1 TDPAQLVEDFV
12 SAHQQ
17 RFGFRPDTRD
27 LLIEMLEVE
36 GVGETGQVAEL
47 TLPLKAGEAHL
58 GDVVIHLNGHDC
70 AVPVYDRDF
79 LTQGQTIDGP
89 ILIIE
94 STGTTMVEPGWQA
107 ECLSNGNL
115 LLRRTEALVHDDAIG
130 TKVDPIMLEVFN
142 NQFMSIAEQMGATLE
157 NTAYSVNIKER
168 LDFSCALFD
177 ERGDLV
183 ANAPHVPVHLG
194 SMSESVKKILDENRG
209 DIRPGDVFMMNNPF
223 NGGTHLPDVT
233 VITPVFDA
241 DGTRIVATVASRG
254 HHADIGGRTPGSAPP
269 DSRHITEEGVVI
281 DNFRLVAEGVL
292 QEQAARA
299 LLLSGDYP
307 CRNVDQNM
315 ADLAAQIAANSTGEQ
330 ALADLIDA
338 YGLETVHAY
347 MDHVQDN
354 AEESVRRVID
364 VLSDAAFTQTLD
376 SGAQIKV
383 AITVDKNRRSARID
397 FTGTSDQDALNYNA
411 PSAICRAVVLYVF
424 RTMVG
429 KNIPMNEG
437 CLKPL
442 ELVVPA
448 GSMIN
453 PRFPAA
459 VISGNTEVSQ
469 AIAEA
474 LYGALQ
480 VMAGSQGTMNN
491 FVYGNERLQNYETIC
506 GGTGAGPDFDGAS
519 AVHSHMTNTRM
530 TDPEVLERR
539 FPVRVEQFAIRG
551 GSGGE
556 GQHRGGDGIVRQ
568 LRFLEDMTVTVLTS
582 NRIRQPHGAQGG
594 QPGMSGIN
602 SVLRQNG
609 DREHLTG
616 NDRAELRA
624 GDAFIME
631 TPGGGGYGRQIEP

>member
-1 TDPAQLVEDFV
+1 
-12 SAHQQ
+12 
-17 RFGFRPDTRD
+17 
-27 LLIEMLEVE
+27 
-36 GVGETGQVAEL
+36 
-47 TLPLKAGEAHL
+47 
-58 GDVVIHLNGHDC
+58 
-70 AVPVYDRDF
+70 
-79 LTQGQTIDGP
+79 
-89 ILIIE
+89 
-94 STGTTMVEPGWQA
+94 MVEPGWQA

-115 LLRRTEALVHDDAIG
+115 LLRRTEALIHEDAIG

-194 SMSESVKKILDENRG
+194 SMSESVKKILDERRG
-209 DIRPGDVFMMNNPF
+209 AIRPGDVFMMNNPF

-233 VITPVFDA
+233 VITPVFDRT
-241 DGTRIVATVASRG
+241 GQRIVATVASRG

-281 DNFRLVAEGVL
+281 DNFRLVSEGVL

-299 LLLSGDYP
+299 LLLSGEYP

-330 ALADLIDA
+330 ALLELIEG

-364 VLSDAAFTQTLD
+364 VLSDASFSQVLD
-376 SGAQIKV
+376 NGAKIDV
-383 AITVDKNRRSARID
+383 SIAVNRTTRSARID
-397 FTGTSDQDALNYNA
+397 FTGTSPQDALNYNA

-442 ELVVPA
+442 DLIVPE

-453 PRFPAA
+453 PQYPAA

-491 FVYGNERLQNYETIC
+491 FVYGNDRLQNYETIC

-539 FPVRVEQFAIRG
+539 FPVRVEEFSIRR
-551 GSGGE
+551 GSGGA
-556 GQHRGGDGIVRQ
+556 GLHRGGDGIVRQ
-568 LRFLEDMTVTVLTS
+568 LRFLDDMTVTVLTS
-582 NRIRQPHGAQGG
+582 NRIRQPHGAGGG
-594 QPGMSGIN
+594 QPGQSGLN
-602 SVLRQNG
+602 TVLRQNG
-609 DREHLTG
+609 NREPLAG
-616 NDRAELRA
+616 NDRAELKS

-631 TPGGGGYGRQIEP
+631 TPGGGGFGVPR